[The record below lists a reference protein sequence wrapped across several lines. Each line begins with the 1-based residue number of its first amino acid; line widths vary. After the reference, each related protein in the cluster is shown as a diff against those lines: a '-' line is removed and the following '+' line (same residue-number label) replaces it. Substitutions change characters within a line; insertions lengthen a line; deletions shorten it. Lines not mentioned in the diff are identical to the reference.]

1 VLLHEVKLP
10 VVVEVAARLFVGRTR
25 SFSVNDA
32 KKIIATATSCAEYPD
47 ATLLAG
53 GNLVAGRRD
62 RARWH
67 DREGG
72 RGGLQ
77 RSPRKTDHP
86 HHDHGWLTGPIM
98 RAKSTEIRCSVCGKG
113 SLVQKLIDHD
123 VGALLDMK
131 RVVVHNMPALVCS
144 KCGSVN
150 MYGGILDQIAL
161 LLAVSI
167 LQLQELDPAEVR
179 YLRKL
184 IGDTQGEFAERL
196 GVVRATVNRWENSSE
211 PVKGPD
217 AYAIRS
223 HAFFAC
229 ASGVRLSRRS
239 PRRSRLCSHAHVP
252 NAAVTASKV
261 QRFSRRCKTRRG
273 MPGRARAP

>member
-1 VLLHEVKLP
+1 
-10 VVVEVAARLFVGRTR
+10 
-25 SFSVNDA
+25 
-32 KKIIATATSCAEYPD
+32 
-47 ATLLAG
+47 
-53 GNLVAGRRD
+53 
-62 RARWH
+62 
-67 DREGG
+67 
-72 RGGLQ
+72 
-77 RSPRKTDHP
+77 
-86 HHDHGWLTGPIM
+86 M
-98 RAKSTEIRCSVCGKG
+98 RAKATEIRCSVCGKG

-131 RVVVHNMPALVCS
+131 RVVVHNMPALVCT

-167 LQLQELDPAEVR
+167 LQLQELDPVEVR

-184 IGDTQGEFAERL
+184 IGDTQEEFAERL

-223 HAFFAC
+223 HAFF
-229 ASGVRLSRRS
+229 RLRDRS
-239 PRRSRLCSHAHVP
+239 PAIEAV
-252 NAAVTASKV
+252 AAAFTTV
-261 QRFSRRCKTRRG
+261 QPRPRPKRRG
-273 MPGRARAP
+273 YSIEGATLQPAV

>member
-1 VLLHEVKLP
+1 
-10 VVVEVAARLFVGRTR
+10 
-25 SFSVNDA
+25 
-32 KKIIATATSCAEYPD
+32 
-47 ATLLAG
+47 
-53 GNLVAGRRD
+53 
-62 RARWH
+62 
-67 DREGG
+67 
-72 RGGLQ
+72 
-77 RSPRKTDHP
+77 
-86 HHDHGWLTGPIM
+86 M

-113 SLVQKLIDHD
+113 SLVQKLIDYD

-167 LQLQELDPAEVR
+167 LQLQELDPVEVR

-184 IGDTQGEFAERL
+184 IGDTQEEFAERL
-196 GVVRATVNRWENSSE
+196 GVVRATVNRWENNPE

-223 HAFFAC
+223 HAFF
-229 ASGVRLSRRS
+229 RLRDRS
-239 PRRSRLCSHAHVP
+239 PAIEAV
-252 NAAVTASKV
+252 AAAFTTAQPRPRPK
-261 QRFSRRCKTRRG
+261 RRG
-273 MPGRARAP
+273 YNIEGATLQPAV

>member
-1 VLLHEVKLP
+1 
-10 VVVEVAARLFVGRTR
+10 
-25 SFSVNDA
+25 
-32 KKIIATATSCAEYPD
+32 
-47 ATLLAG
+47 
-53 GNLVAGRRD
+53 
-62 RARWH
+62 
-67 DREGG
+67 
-72 RGGLQ
+72 
-77 RSPRKTDHP
+77 
-86 HHDHGWLTGPIM
+86 M
-98 RAKSTEIRCSVCGKG
+98 RVKSTEIRCSVCGKG

-131 RVVVHNMPALVCS
+131 RVAVHNMPALVCS

-167 LQLQELDPAEVR
+167 LQLQELDPVEVR

-223 HAFFAC
+223 HAFF
-229 ASGVRLSRRS
+229 RLRDRS
-239 PRRSRLCSHAHVP
+239 PAIEAV
-252 NAAVTASKV
+252 AAAFTTV
-261 QRFSRRCKTRRG
+261 QPRPRPKRRG
-273 MPGRARAP
+273 YSIEGATLQPAV